1 MVSRPRKAGSGL
13 LLCLVL
19 TTAGKALTQLHT
31 WRLSNRG
38 TVQRPSPAHS
48 RSWEANDT
56 SRGSAEA
63 EVRAG

>member
-1 MVSRPRKAGSGL
+1 MVSLPHKAGSGL

-19 TTAGKALTQLHT
+19 TTEGKALTQLHS

-38 TVQRPSPAHS
+38 TVKMPSPAHS
-48 RSWEANDT
+48 RSREATDI
-56 SRGSAEA
+56 SRGSDEA